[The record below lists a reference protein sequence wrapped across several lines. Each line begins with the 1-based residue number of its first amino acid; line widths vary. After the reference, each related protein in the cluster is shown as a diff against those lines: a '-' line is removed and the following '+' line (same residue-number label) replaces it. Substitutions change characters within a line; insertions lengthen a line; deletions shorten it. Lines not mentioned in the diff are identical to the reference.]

1 MPVDERAGPSTRSGA
16 MKIELYEH
24 PELISQWHALRDV
37 RAQSRAVDWLLEPGL
52 IDEKAAEKFAT
63 EHPEPALP

>member
-1 MPVDERAGPSTRSGA
+1 

-24 PELISQWHALRDV
+24 PELISQWHTLRDV
-37 RAQSRAVDWLLEPGL
+37 RTQSRAVDWLLEPGL